1 MYWVCIMPEIQR
13 INITLPKKLVQK
25 TRILIEEGIYSSFSE
40 LVRESIKNELLLD
53 RNLLEKKAAIDKI
66 FREEKGKGFDTSHLT
81 QEELIKRIRKTR
93 NQLWDEKYKE
103 WFEGLS

>member
-1 MYWVCIMPEIQR
+1 MPEIQR

>member
-1 MYWVCIMPEIQR
+1 MPEIQR
-13 INITLPKKLVQK
+13 INITLPRKLVEK
-25 TRILIEEGIYSSFSE
+25 SRVLIDEGLYSNFSE

-53 RNLLEKKAAIDKI
+53 RSLLDKKAAIDKI
-66 FREEKGKGFDTSHLT
+66 FKEEEGKDFDTSKMT
-81 QEELIKRIRKTR
+81 QDELIKRIRKVR

>member
-1 MYWVCIMPEIQR
+1 MSEIQR

-25 TRILIEEGIYSSFSE
+25 SRILIDEGLYSNFSE

-53 RNLLEKKAAIDKI
+53 RNLLEKKSAIDEI
-66 FREEKGKGFDTSHLT
+66 FEEEKGKGFDTSNLS
-81 QEELIKRIRKTR
+81 QEQLIRRIRKMR
-93 NQLWDEKYKE
+93 NELWDEKYKE

>member
-1 MYWVCIMPEIQR
+1 MSEIQR

-25 TRILIEEGIYSSFSE
+25 SKVLIEEGIYSNFSE

-53 RNLLEKKAAIDKI
+53 RNLIEKKKILDKW
-66 FREEKGKGFDTSHLT
+66 FKEEEGNWFDTSHLT
-81 QEELIKRIRKTR
+81 QEEIIKRIRKTR
-93 NQLWDEKYKE
+93 NELWDKKDKE